1 MSADKLPRGWA
12 RLKLADVAGTAG
24 LMSDGDWIES
34 KDQDPTGDVR
44 LVQLADIGEGVFR
57 NRSARFLTGA
67 TASRLGCTFLEAGDV
82 LIARMPDPLGRA
94 CIFPGD
100 PKPSVTAV
108 DVCILRPDA
117 RAIDHRWL
125 MHTINAPANRLA
137 IEALQSG
144 TTRKRIS
151 GANLREVGIRVPPL
165 AEQRRIVDR
174 LDELLSDLDAGV
186 AALERAK
193 VLLGRYRQ
201 SVLRAAVTGELT
213 RDWRERH
220 AGQRESG
227 ADLLRRILA
236 ERRRRWEE
244 AELAKLRAKGK
255 TPRDDSWKRAYRE
268 PAAPDTANC
277 PRCRRDGRG
286 AALRH

>member
-1 MSADKLPRGWA
+1 M
-12 RLKLADVAGTAG
+12 
-24 LMSDGDWIES
+24 
-34 KDQDPTGDVR
+34 
-44 LVQLADIGEGVFR
+44 
-57 NRSARFLTGA
+57 
-67 TASRLGCTFLEAGDV
+67 
-82 LIARMPDPLGRA
+82 
-94 CIFPGD
+94 
-100 PKPSVTAV
+100 
-108 DVCILRPDA
+108 
-117 RAIDHRWL
+117 
-125 MHTINAPANRLA
+125 
-137 IEALQSG
+137 
-144 TTRKRIS
+144 
-151 GANLREVGIRVPPL
+151 PPL

-268 PAAPDTANC
+268 PAAPDT
-277 PRCRRDGRG
+277 RDLPPLPDGWAWSSFEALIADGPTNGYSPKTDRSAKGTPSLRLSATTSGRLVLNDATIKPLPELILKAQAYG
-286 AALRH
+286 FSLEIS